1 MSIQLGDIAK
11 RFEDEYN
18 KFNMTQVRGAE
29 FVAAFYCKSGCHRSV
44 ATALGLKAWIVEEK
58 KNPNVKIYHKEEKQH
73 QNRFCNGRCVLC
85 QDRPDRAEWEKNLV
99 LDALAR
105 K

>member
-29 FVAAFYCKSGCHRSV
+29 FVAAFCHRSV

-99 LDALAR
+99 LDALAL